1 MKIKSKFNLISLFFF
16 CTYNQKLKLV
26 LFSVWY
32 SCNLSR
38 FDQMKFKFEKKSLLN
53 IHYIIIIVKCKNLLH
68 SFFPNDDD
76 DNGFN
81 IKPNNNNNHHLG
93 PFFLWKKNLY
103 LFLHSFT
110 KSIIIL
116 YIILHNNISKPIQF
130 RQRKKSFFFL
140 QISHRRFFFFFFLD
154 DDEHNDVIVWSTTMM
169 MILSST
175 SSSDDDGI

>member
-1 MKIKSKFNLISLFFF
+1 
-16 CTYNQKLKLV
+16 
-26 LFSVWY
+26 
-32 SCNLSR
+32 
-38 FDQMKFKFEKKSLLN
+38 MKFKFEKKSSLN

-76 DNGFN
+76 NNGFN
-81 IKPNNNNNHHLG
+81 IKPNNNNNNHHLG

-130 RQRKKSFFFL
+130 KGRKKIIFNFFFFFKFHIVGFSFFFL
-140 QISHRRFFFFFFLD
+140 MMM
-154 DDEHNDVIVWSTTMM
+154 NTMM
-169 MILSST
+169 SLC
-175 SSSDDDGI
+175 GRQR